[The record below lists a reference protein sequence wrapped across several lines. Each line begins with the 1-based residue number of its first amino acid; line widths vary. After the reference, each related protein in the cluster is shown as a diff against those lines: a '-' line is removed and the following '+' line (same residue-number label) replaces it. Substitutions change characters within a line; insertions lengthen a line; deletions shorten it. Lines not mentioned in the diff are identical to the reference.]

1 MSRTHA
7 TRREFAGRIVAEI
20 ARTATQRWRAGAVP
34 RTPTDITATWLS
46 GLLGR
51 RVDEITVGDEEH
63 GTATRA
69 RLALTG
75 DGVPATVFVKT
86 TPTRPIERVFN
97 NVYGL
102 NEAEAVFYQLV
113 APEITECTPKG
124 YGARWDAGT
133 GRSVVVIEDLAARG
147 TRFAHA
153 GVSCTADEAAT
164 MARALARL
172 HRKYWESPRFG
183 TDLYRFSPAGS
194 PAQWFGTYSSAL
206 LARVPHRYDDVLDA
220 DFRRDAL
227 LLHTRREEAG
237 RVWRSLPQSLLHGD
251 THRGNL
257 GFHDHGVTLFDWQVT
272 GQGPALK
279 DLAYFAA
286 TSLDTDLRRS
296 VERDLVRDYV
306 DTVRAGGGPDITEAA
321 AWDQYRLLA
330 VTGYAA
336 AAFTVVFGQRLQ
348 SDDTIRPALERAVAA
363 VRDHDSFARLRRQ
376 FT

>member
-7 TRREFAGRIVAEI
+7 TRREFAGRVVAEL
-20 ARTATQRWRAGAVP
+20 ARTATGRWRAGEVP
-34 RTPTDITATWLS
+34 RTPTDITAVWLS
-46 GLLGR
+46 ELIGR
-51 RVDEITVGDEEH
+51 RVDAVTVCDEEH

-69 RLALTG
+69 RLLLAG
-75 DGVPATVFVKT
+75 DGVPDTVFVKT
-86 TPTRPIERVFN
+86 TPTRPIERLFN

-102 NEAEAVFYQLV
+102 NETEAVFYRTV
-113 APEITECTPKG
+113 APEIAACTPAA
-124 YGARWDAGT
+124 YGARWDTRT

-164 MARALARL
+164 TAQALADL

-183 TDLYRFSPAGS
+183 TDLYRFSSAGS
-194 PAQWFGTYSSAL
+194 PSQWFGTYTSGL
-206 LARVPHRYDDVLDA
+206 IGRVPHRYDDAVDA
-220 DFRRDAL
+220 GFRRDSL
-227 LLHTRREEAG
+227 ILHARRDDVA
-237 RVWRSLPQSLLHGD
+237 RVWRSLPQALLHGD

-257 GFHDHGVTLFDWQVT
+257 GFHDRGVTLFDWQVT

-286 TSLDTDLRRS
+286 TSLDTDLRRGI
-296 VERDLVRDYV
+296 ERDLVRGYAAAV
-306 DTVRAGGGPDITEAA
+306 STVGTQRITEAA
-321 AWDQYRLLA
+321 AWDQYRLLV
-330 VTGYAA
+330 VTGYVA

-348 SDDTIRPALERAVAA
+348 ADQTMRPALERAVAA